1 MKHIMNQN
9 SYLNNDS
16 QLTYP
21 HPPPTGRLSWTV
33 PYGETMTRTDDRR
46 SRRREQTRER
56 LINAARGLMAERG
69 FTEVG
74 IAEITAAADLGTGTF
89 YNYFPSREHLL
100 AAVAEDS
107 MEKVGDALDRQVSG
121 LADPAEAFAGSLRH
135 LVRHALTDRVWG
147 GFLVQMGAAH
157 PALLRILGPRA
168 QRDLLRGV
176 ETGRFSIED
185 LDLATTCTFGS
196 LVAAIQLAMESEHRG
211 EADQLFARA
220 MLRMVGVPADEA
232 TEVAARELPEIEV

>member
-1 MKHIMNQN
+1 M
-9 SYLNNDS
+9 
-16 QLTYP
+16 
-21 HPPPTGRLSWTV
+21 SWAV
-33 PYGETMTRTDDRR
+33 IYGESMTRTDDRR
-46 SRRREQTRER
+46 TRRREQTRAR
-56 LINAARGLMAERG
+56 LINAARELMAERG

-89 YNYFPSREHLL
+89 YNYFPSREQLL

-107 MEKVGDALDRQVSG
+107 MEKVGDALDRNVSG
-121 LADPAEAFAGSLRH
+121 LEDPAEAFASALRH

-168 QRDLLRGV
+168 RRDLLRGV
-176 ETGRFSIED
+176 EAGRFSIED

-196 LVAAIQLAMESEHRG
+196 LVAAIQLAMESEPR
-211 EADQLFARA
+211 EERDQLFARA

-232 TEVAARELPEIEV
+232 IEVAARELPEIAV

>member
-1 MKHIMNQN
+1 MI
-9 SYLNNDS
+9 
-16 QLTYP
+16 
-21 HPPPTGRLSWTV
+21 
-33 PYGETMTRTDDRR
+33 YGEAMTKTEDRR
-46 SRRREQTRER
+46 TRRREQTRTR
-56 LINAARGLMAERG
+56 LIDAARALMAERG

-89 YNYFPSREHLL
+89 YNYFPSRDQLL

-107 MEKVGDALDRQVSG
+107 MEKIGDALDRHVSG
-121 LADPAEAFAGSLRH
+121 LQDPAEAFASSLRH

-168 QRDLLRGV
+168 RRDLLRGV
-176 ETGRFSIED
+176 ETGRFSIDD

-196 LVAAIQLAMESEHRG
+196 LVAAIQLAMESEPQADR
-211 EADQLFARA
+211 DQLFARA
-220 MLRMVGVPADEA
+220 MLRMVGVPAEEA
-232 TEVAARELPEIEV
+232 TEVAARALPEIDVQPGPRT